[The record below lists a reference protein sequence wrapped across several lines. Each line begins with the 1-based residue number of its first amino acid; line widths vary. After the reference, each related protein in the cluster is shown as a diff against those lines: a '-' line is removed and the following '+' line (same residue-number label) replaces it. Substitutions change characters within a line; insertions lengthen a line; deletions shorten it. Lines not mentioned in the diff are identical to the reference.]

1 MFNSTIRTSQTV
13 PGVLLHV
20 WVGSFF
26 EGIVGTSSNFWGA
39 VHRFR
44 VSILWVLG
52 ASAFFFVVWTLRFSP
67 YRSDLLLDTYLQ
79 MAGGL
84 IAFTFAANAL
94 VRFRG
99 THDRVSLILAF
110 GFVLAAL
117 IEAATAMTAY
127 REAYQTPTGPLHVS
141 LAWMA
146 GRTLLAVLL
155 IAALGVERKKPIARD
170 AGREIAAATLLVG
183 GVAYLISVIYFTVP
197 PMRIHTDSI
206 LPRPWDLMLA
216 ALFLVSAFG
225 YSWRLDRVESAF
237 DRSLYFAAVL
247 NVACHLAAS
256 ESQQP
261 LDAPYI
267 LSHFLMVASY
277 AIVLGGTLLENAHLF
292 DEVSR
297 LAKSDSLTGLANH
310 RRLIEVLDAEL
321 QRSGRTGRR
330 FSVLLLDLDG
340 LKKINDRLGHL
351 VGSRAI
357 QRVGYVLRNYCRA
370 SDTAARYGG
379 DEFALVLPEA
389 DEDEALQAAAR
400 ICERVNNDGEKPV
413 ISVSVGVAVYPR
425 DGTTIERL
433 LSVADHNLYDMK
445 LHDHRGVRHMRFAAG
460 QTT

>member
-1 MFNSTIRTSQTV
+1 M
-13 PGVLLHV
+13 
-20 WVGSFF
+20 
-26 EGIVGTSSNFWGA
+26 FWGA

-44 VSILWVLG
+44 VSILWALG
-52 ASAFFFVVWTLRFSP
+52 AGAFFFVVWTLRLSN
-67 YRSDLLLDTYLQ
+67 YRADLLVDTYLQ

-84 IAFTFAANAL
+84 VAFTFAANAL

-99 THDRVSLILAF
+99 THDRVSLIMAF

-117 IEAATAMTAY
+117 IEAATAMSAY
-127 REAYQTPTGPLHVS
+127 REAYTPPSGPVHVS

-155 IAALGVERKKPIARD
+155 IVALGVERKQPIARD
-170 AGREIAAATLLVG
+170 PGREIATATLLVG

-197 PMRIHTDSI
+197 PMRVHTDSA

-216 ALFLVSAFG
+216 GLFLVSAVG
-225 YSWRLDRVESAF
+225 YSWRLRRVESAF

-247 NVACHLAAS
+247 NVACHIAAS

-277 AIVLGGTLLENAHLF
+277 VIVLGGTLIENAHLF

-340 LKKINDRLGHL
+340 LKKVNDKLGHL

-357 QRVGYVLRNYCRA
+357 QRVGHVLRNYCRA

-389 DEDEALQAAAR
+389 GEDEALRAAAR
-400 ICERVNNDGEKPV
+400 ICERVSNDGEKPV
-413 ISVSVGVAVYPR
+413 LSISIGVAVYPR

-433 LSVADHNLYDMK
+433 LSVADANLYDMK
-445 LHDHRGVRHMRFAAG
+445 LHEHRSVRHMRFAAG
-460 QTT
+460 HGHT

>member
-1 MFNSTIRTSQTV
+1 MF
-13 PGVLLHV
+13 
-20 WVGSFF
+20 W
-26 EGIVGTSSNFWGA
+26 EA

-44 VSILWVLG
+44 VSILWALG
-52 ASAFFFVVWTLRFSP
+52 AGAFFFVVWTLRLSN
-67 YRSDLLLDTYLQ
+67 YRADLLVDTYLQ

-84 IAFTFAANAL
+84 VAFTFAANAL

-99 THDRVSLILAF
+99 THDRVSLIMAF

-117 IEAATAMTAY
+117 IEAATAMSAY
-127 REAYQTPTGPLHVS
+127 RQAYAPPSGPVHVS

-155 IAALGVERKKPIARD
+155 IVALGVERKQPIARD
-170 AGREIAAATLLVG
+170 PGREIATATLLVG

-197 PMRIHTDSI
+197 PMRVHTDSA

-216 ALFLVSAFG
+216 GLFLVSAVG
-225 YSWRLDRVESAF
+225 YSWRLRRVESAF

-247 NVACHLAAS
+247 NVACHIAAS

-277 AIVLGGTLLENAHLF
+277 VIVLGGTLIENAHLF

-340 LKKINDRLGHL
+340 LKKVNDKLGHL

-357 QRVGYVLRNYCRA
+357 QRVGHVLRNYCRA

-389 DEDEALQAAAR
+389 GEDEALRAAAR
-400 ICERVNNDGEKPV
+400 ICERVSNDGEKPV
-413 ISVSVGVAVYPR
+413 LSISIGVAVYPR
-425 DGTTIERL
+425 DGTSIERL
-433 LSVADHNLYDMK
+433 LSVADANLYDMK
-445 LHDHRGVRHMRFAAG
+445 LHEHRSLRHMRFAAG
-460 QTT
+460 HGHT

>member
-1 MFNSTIRTSQTV
+1 MPNS
-13 PGVLLHV
+13 GGF
-20 WVGSFF
+20 VGKP
-26 EGIVGTSSNFWGA
+26 VNFWGG
-39 VHRFR
+39 VHRFH
-44 VSILWVLG
+44 VAILWTLG
-52 ASAFFFVVWTLRFSP
+52 AGAFMFAVWTLRFSGYVADP
-67 YRSDLLLDTYLQ
+67 LLDTYLQ

-84 IAFTFAANAL
+84 VAFTFAANAL

-117 IEAATAMTAY
+117 IEAATAVAAY
-127 REAYQTPTGPLHVS
+127 REAFRPVEGPYHVS

-155 IAALGVERKKPIARD
+155 IVALGVERKNPLARD

-183 GVAYLISVIYFTVP
+183 GVAYLISVIYFSVP
-197 PMRIHTDSI
+197 AMRVHTGSI

-216 ALFLVSAFG
+216 GLFLVSAFG
-225 YSWRLDRVESAF
+225 YGRRLRHAESAF

-256 ESQQP
+256 ESQTP
-261 LDAPYI
+261 LDAPFI

-277 AIVLGGTLLENAHLF
+277 AIVLGGTLLDNAHLF

-297 LAKSDSLTGLANH
+297 LAKSDSLTSLANH
-310 RRLIEVLDAEL
+310 RRLIEVLEAEL

-330 FSVLLLDLDG
+330 FAVLLLDLDG
-340 LKKINDRLGHL
+340 LKKVNDRFGHL

-357 QRVGYVLRNYCRA
+357 QRVGFVLRNYCRS

-389 DEDEALQAAAR
+389 GEDEALQAAAR
-400 ICERVNNDGEKPV
+400 ICHRVSNDGEKPV
-413 ISVSVGVAVYPR
+413 LSVSVGVAVYPQ
-425 DGTTIERL
+425 DGSSIERL

-445 LHDHRGVRHMRFAAG
+445 SREHRSVRHMRFATG
-460 QTT
+460 NGRV

>member
-1 MFNSTIRTSQTV
+1 LWLI
-13 PGVLLHV
+13 
-20 WVGSFF
+20 
-26 EGIVGTSSNFWGA
+26 GA
-39 VHRFR
+39 AGF
-44 VSILWVLG
+44 L
-52 ASAFFFVVWTLRFSP
+52 FVVWTLRFSG
-67 YRSDLLLDTYLQ
+67 YRADLFLDTYIQ

-117 IEAATAMTAY
+117 IEAATAMSAY
-127 REAYQTPTGPLHVS
+127 REALRTPSGTIYVS

-155 IAALGVERKKPIARD
+155 IAALGVERKKPLARD
-170 AGREIAAATLLVG
+170 PGREVAAATLLVG
-183 GVAYLISVIYFTVP
+183 GVAYLISVIYFSVP
-197 PMRIHTDSI
+197 PMRVHVDSI

-216 ALFLVSAFG
+216 ALFLISAFG
-225 YSWRLDRVESAF
+225 YSWRLRRVESAF

-247 NVACHLAAS
+247 NVACHLAAA

-261 LDAPYI
+261 LDAPFI
-267 LSHFLMVASY
+267 LSHVLMVASY
-277 AIVLGGTLLENAHLF
+277 AVVLGGTLLDNAHLF

-310 RRLIEVLDAEL
+310 RRLIEALDGEL

-330 FSVLLLDLDG
+330 FAVLLLDLDG
-340 LKKINDRLGHL
+340 LKKVNDRLGHL

-357 QRVGYVLRNYCRA
+357 QRVGFVLRNYSRA

-379 DEFALVLPEA
+379 DEFALVLPESG
-389 DEDEALQAAAR
+389 EEEALQAAAR
-400 ICERVNNDGEKPV
+400 ICERVSNDGERPV
-413 ISVSVGVAVYPR
+413 LSVSVGVAVYPR
-425 DGTTIERL
+425 DGSTIERL

-445 LHDHRGVRHMRFAAG
+445 LHANRDVRHMRFVVG
-460 QTT
+460 HGHT

>member
-1 MFNSTIRTSQTV
+1 MVWGVSVQAGWWSLFALNLIRRNLQKVRISLPWTAAAIALMV
-13 PGVLLHV
+13 AV
-20 WVGSFF
+20 WM
-26 EGIVGTSSNFWGA
+26 
-39 VHRFR
+39 
-44 VSILWVLG
+44 
-52 ASAFFFVVWTLRFSP
+52 LRFTS
-67 YRSDLLLDTYLQ
+67 YTADSLLDTYLQ

-117 IEAATAMTAY
+117 VEAGTAMTAY

-155 IAALGVERKKPIARD
+155 IAALGVERKKPTARD
-170 AGREIAAATLLVG
+170 AGREIGAATLLVG

-197 PMRIHTDSI
+197 PMRIHADSI

-225 YSWRLDRVESAF
+225 YSWRLNRVESAF

-256 ESQQP
+256 ESQPP
-261 LDAPYI
+261 LHAPYL

-292 DEVSR
+292 DEVSG
-297 LAKSDSLTGLANH
+297 LAK
-310 RRLIEVLDAEL
+310 
-321 QRSGRTGRR
+321 
-330 FSVLLLDLDG
+330 
-340 LKKINDRLGHL
+340 
-351 VGSRAI
+351 
-357 QRVGYVLRNYCRA
+357 
-370 SDTAARYGG
+370 
-379 DEFALVLPEA
+379 
-389 DEDEALQAAAR
+389 
-400 ICERVNNDGEKPV
+400 
-413 ISVSVGVAVYPR
+413 
-425 DGTTIERL
+425 
-433 LSVADHNLYDMK
+433 
-445 LHDHRGVRHMRFAAG
+445 
-460 QTT
+460 

>member
-1 MFNSTIRTSQTV
+1 M
-13 PGVLLHV
+13 L
-20 WVGSFF
+20 
-26 EGIVGTSSNFWGA
+26 GTTAIFWGA

-44 VSILWVLG
+44 VAILWALG
-52 ASAFFFVVWTLRFSP
+52 AGAFFLLVWVLRLSG
-67 YRSDLLLDTYLQ
+67 YRSDLLVDTYLQ

-84 IAFTFAANAL
+84 VAFTFAANAL

-99 THDRVSLILAF
+99 THDRVSLIMAF

-127 REAYQTPTGPLHVS
+127 REAYSPASTILHVS

-155 IAALGVERKKPIARD
+155 IVALGVERKQPLARD
-170 AGREIAAATLLVG
+170 AGKEIAAATLLVG
-183 GVAYLISVIYFTVP
+183 GAAYLISVIYFTVP
-197 PMRIHTDSI
+197 PMRVHTNSV
-206 LPRPWDLMLA
+206 LPRPWDLLLA
-216 ALFLVSAFG
+216 GLFAISAIG
-225 YSWRLDRVESAF
+225 YSWRLKRVESAF

-247 NVACHLAAS
+247 NVGCHIAAS

-321 QRSGRTGRR
+321 MRSGRTGRR
-330 FSVLLLDLDG
+330 FAVLLLDLDG

-357 QRVGYVLRNYCRA
+357 QRVGHVLRNYCRA

-389 DEDEALQAAAR
+389 GEDEALQAAAR
-400 ICERVNNDGEKPV
+400 ICARVSNDGEKP
-413 ISVSVGVAVYPR
+413 ILSISVGVAVYPR
-425 DGTTIERL
+425 DGSTIERL
-433 LSVADHNLYDMK
+433 LSVADQNLYDMK
-445 LHDHRGVRHMRFAAG
+445 LQDHRDVRHMRFAAG
-460 QTT
+460 HGHS

>member
-1 MFNSTIRTSQTV
+1 MLATLTGDQALLG
-13 PGVLLHV
+13 GV
-20 WVGSFF
+20 VGK
-26 EGIVGTSSNFWGA
+26 GDIFWAA

-44 VSILWVLG
+44 VSILWALG
-52 ASAFFFVVWTLRFSP
+52 AGAFFLAVWMLRLSG
-67 YRSDLLLDTYLQ
+67 YRSDLFVDTYLQ

-84 IAFTFAANAL
+84 VAFTFAANAL

-117 IEAATAMTAY
+117 IEAATAMSAY
-127 REAYQTPTGPLHVS
+127 RESYSSPMAPLQVS
-141 LAWMA
+141 MAWMA
-146 GRTLLAVLL
+146 GRSLLAVLL
-155 IAALGVERKKPIARD
+155 IVALGAERKNPIVRD
-170 AGREIAAATLLVG
+170 TGREIAAATLLVG
-183 GVAYLISVIYFTVP
+183 GTAYLISVIFFTAP
-197 PMRIHTDSI
+197 PMRVHTDSI

-216 ALFLVSAFG
+216 VLFLISAVG
-225 YSWRLDRVESAF
+225 YSLRLRRVESAF

-247 NVACHLAAS
+247 NVACHIAAS
-256 ESQQP
+256 ESQTP
-261 LDAPYI
+261 LDAPYM

-357 QRVGYVLRNYCRA
+357 QRVGHVLRTYCRA

-389 DEDEALQAAAR
+389 GEDEALQAAAR
-400 ICERVNNDGEKPV
+400 ICEHVGNDGEKPV
-413 ISVSVGVAVYPR
+413 LSISVGVAVYPR

-445 LHDHRGVRHMRFAAG
+445 LHEHRSVRHMRFATG
-460 QTT
+460 HGPS